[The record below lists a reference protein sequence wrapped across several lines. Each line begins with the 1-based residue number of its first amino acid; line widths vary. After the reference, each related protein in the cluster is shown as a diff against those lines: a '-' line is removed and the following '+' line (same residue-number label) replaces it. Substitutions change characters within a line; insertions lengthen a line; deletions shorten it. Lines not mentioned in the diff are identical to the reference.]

1 MKHRES
7 VTTNGRAV
15 FYAALWN
22 DLRQAA
28 MDKGWALALHGSLA
42 SDMDIMAM
50 PWTEEATTDIE
61 MIEALK
67 KCFTDADC
75 IGLKASDMPNNR
87 RVFTLSIW
95 ADFYLDINIIKP
107 NVATTTPLSSS
118 SGEAL
123 KDNNNSVEQ
132 EDIYDSIYMEVVQ
145 LVEKDNIQC
154 EAYKATAEKLKSQ
167 FIIKR
172 KQ

>member
-15 FYAALWN
+15 FYATLWN

-28 MDKGWALALHGSLA
+28 MDNGWALGLHGSLA

-50 PWTEEATTDIE
+50 PWTEEATTDSE
-61 MIEALK
+61 MIEAIK
-67 KCFTDADC
+67 NCFTEASK
-75 IGLKASDMPNNR
+75 ITVEESDMPNNR

-107 NVATTTPLSSS
+107 
-118 SGEAL
+118 
-123 KDNNNSVEQ
+123 
-132 EDIYDSIYMEVVQ
+132 
-145 LVEKDNIQC
+145 C
-154 EAYKATAEKLKSQ
+154 
-167 FIIKR
+167 R
-172 KQ
+172 